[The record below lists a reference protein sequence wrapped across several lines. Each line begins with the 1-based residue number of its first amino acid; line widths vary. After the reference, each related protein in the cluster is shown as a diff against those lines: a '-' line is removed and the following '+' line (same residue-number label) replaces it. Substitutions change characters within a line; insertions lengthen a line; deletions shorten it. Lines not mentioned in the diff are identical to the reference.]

1 MSLSVERQRGELP
14 ERGGSPAWVTLAAW
28 IALCLAAG
36 GVGAIASSG
45 SRELYAS
52 LERSQWAPPAG
63 AFGPVWTVLYLLM
76 GISAWLVWRE
86 RPAEG
91 TPAAAARRT
100 GVALFVVQLAL
111 NALWTW
117 LFFHWRQG
125 SWALAEILVLWVA
138 IAVTTF
144 LFARVRRLAALLLLP
159 YLGWV
164 SFAAALTLDVW
175 RRNPGLL

>member
-1 MSLSVERQRGELP
+1 MSLSVERQREEP
-14 ERGGSPAWVTLAAW
+14 ERRGSSAWLTLAAW

-36 GVGAIASSG
+36 GVGAIASAG
-45 SRELYAS
+45 SREFYAS
-52 LERSQWAPPAG
+52 LERSQWAPPG
-63 AFGPVWTVLYLLM
+63 SVFGPVWTTLYILM
-76 GISAWLVWRE
+76 GIAAWLVWRE

-91 TPAAAARRT
+91 TAAAKARSA
-100 GVALFVVQLAL
+100 GLALFVAQLAL

-125 SWALAEILVLWVA
+125 SWAFAEIIVLWIA
-138 IAVTTF
+138 IAVTMF
-144 LFARVRRLAALLLLP
+144 LFARVNRLAALLLLP

-164 SFAAALTLDVW
+164 SFATALTLDVW